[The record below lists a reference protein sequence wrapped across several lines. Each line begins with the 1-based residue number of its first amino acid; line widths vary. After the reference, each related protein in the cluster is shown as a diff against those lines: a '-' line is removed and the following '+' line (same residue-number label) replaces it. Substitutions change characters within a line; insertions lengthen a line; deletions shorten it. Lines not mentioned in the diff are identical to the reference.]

1 MALTETWLYN
11 HKDAE
16 LGIDGY
22 KLFRADRKRQKR
34 ARVRFSGGVGCYVR
48 LDIASTMEIVVN
60 FSNGVVELLALYSK
74 VHNLYIATIYRQ
86 PDDIVGN
93 HRSTD
98 KEFQQAIDKLK
109 TSLSSLPNPSPNV
122 IFCGDFNIP
131 HSSWP
136 LGSATTGASVMEKEM
151 LECIS
156 ALSNDHFLNQFITNP
171 THVCGGVLDLL
182 FCNNDSIIHSY
193 NIVQPLRSTS
203 DHFLVEVNTHILS
216 EIDQEEE
223 DKPERSSPFD
233 CLNFHSNDIDWE
245 SMSEAISHLVNDAN
259 LDNLHPNER
268 LSAYMKIFT
277 EVAFKFVPA
286 KKTSRRGSFTK
297 IPRERRILMR
307 KRRKLLQ
314 RSE

>member
-1 MALTETWLYN
+1 MAMTETWLYN

-122 IFCGDFNIP
+122 IFCGD
-131 HSSWP
+131 
-136 LGSATTGASVMEKEM
+136 L
-151 LECIS
+151 IS
-156 ALSNDHFLNQFITNP
+156 
-171 THVCGGVLDLL
+171 
-182 FCNNDSIIHSY
+182 
-193 NIVQPLRSTS
+193 
-203 DHFLVEVNTHILS
+203 
-216 EIDQEEE
+216 
-223 DKPERSSPFD
+223 
-233 CLNFHSNDIDWE
+233 
-245 SMSEAISHLVNDAN
+245 
-259 LDNLHPNER
+259 
-268 LSAYMKIFT
+268 
-277 EVAFKFVPA
+277 
-286 KKTSRRGSFTK
+286 
-297 IPRERRILMR
+297 
-307 KRRKLLQ
+307 
-314 RSE
+314 